1 MLKYQCSLR
10 VSSFWLCILIGG
22 SIILIPIS
30 SYIILDLHRIPKLET
45 KHVLL
50 SRRAASC
57 QRTSTVRLSRFCGS
71 TLDESTV
78 TIHFGRWSTPN
89 SGQILLTVVPCM
101 NKTKQAYRCS
111 FDSLVF
117 DSPFITSTTH
127 QSYSHYEH
135 QPVGLWPK
143 SSWCHYCTQA
153 CMKINTIYIFT
164 HILAIYI
171 CIHN

>member
-71 TLDESTV
+71 TLDGSTV
-78 TIHFGRWSTPN
+78 TIHFGQWSTPN

-111 FDSLVF
+111 LVF
-117 DSPFITSTTH
+117 DSPFITSTITI
-127 QSYSHYEH
+127 SHIVIMNINQWVYG
-135 QPVGLWPK
+135 QK
-143 SSWCHYCTQA
+143 SDNIHY
-153 CMKINTIYIFT
+153 Y
-164 HILAIYI
+164 
-171 CIHN
+171 